1 MQSTSSLHVAVIMDG
16 NGRWATARGLPRA
29 AGHRAGVDAVRR
41 TVRAAPELGVKTL
54 TLYAFSADNWKRPPL
69 EVEILLRLFR
79 RHLLTETRRLA
90 EHGVRLTIIGR
101 RDRVPPVLRD
111 LIEQAEQI
119 TRAGTTLHLRIAID
133 YSSRDQILRAAAEVA
148 SHRGPFTRDALEHA
162 LGASP
167 PVDLVI
173 RTGAER
179 RLSDFMLWECAYAE
193 LFFTEVMWPDF
204 AASHFAHALSDYHS
218 RDRRFGT
225 LPALAAG

>member
-1 MQSTSSLHVAVIMDG
+1 MDG
-16 NGRWATARGLPRA
+16 NGRWATARGFTRS

-41 TVRAAPELGVKTL
+41 AVRAAPELGVSTL
-54 TLYAFSADNWKRPPL
+54 SLYAFSADNWKRPPL

-90 EHGVRLTIIGR
+90 EHGVRLSIIGR
-101 RDRVPPVLRD
+101 RDRVPPALRE
-111 LIEQAEQI
+111 LIEQAEAI
-119 TRAGTTLHLRIAID
+119 TRSGSTLHLRIAID
-133 YSSRDQILRAAAEVA
+133 YSSRDEILRAAAELA
-148 SHRGPFTRDALEHA
+148 TRRAPFTREAFELT

-193 LFFTEVMWPDF
+193 LFFTDAMWPDF
-204 AASHFAHALSDYHS
+204 AASHFQQAVADYHT
-218 RDRRFGT
+218 RDRRFGSI
-225 LPALAAG
+225 PALAVS

>member
-1 MQSTSSLHVAVIMDG
+1 MQSTSSLHVALIMDG
-16 NGRWATARGLPRA
+16 NGRWATARGLSRST
-29 AGHRAGVDAVRR
+29 GHRAGVDAVRR
-41 TVRAAPELGVKTL
+41 AVRAAPELGVSTL

-111 LIEQAEQI
+111 LIEQAEAI

-133 YSSRDQILRAAAEVA
+133 YSSRDEILRAASEL
-148 SHRGPFTRDALEHA
+148 SSRRRPFTREEFEDS
-162 LGASP
+162 LGTSP

-193 LFFTEVMWPDF
+193 LFFTDLMWPDF
-204 AASHFAHALSDYHS
+204 SASHFERAMADYRG
-218 RDRRFGT
+218 RDRRFGAI
-225 LPALAAG
+225 PALAVS